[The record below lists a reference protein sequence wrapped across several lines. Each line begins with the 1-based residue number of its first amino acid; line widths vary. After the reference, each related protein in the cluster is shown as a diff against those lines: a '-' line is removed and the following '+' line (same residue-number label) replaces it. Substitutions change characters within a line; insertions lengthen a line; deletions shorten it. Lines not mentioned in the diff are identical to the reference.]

1 VSAVAFNLAGQFF
14 LTFDEQGKLQWQG
27 EIVGQ
32 VEAGF
37 YLCQLFSA
45 FTGEP
50 TNCIIRPISD
60 MMEWR
65 IYLSDD
71 MWREAYD
78 KFVVK
83 GRR

>member
-1 VSAVAFNLAGQFF
+1 MNSAGATLVGQFF
-14 LTFDEQGKLQWQG
+14 HTLDGDGDAQWQG
-27 EIVGQ
+27 QIIADLASGY
-32 VEAGF
+32 

-60 MMEWR
+60 MMDWR